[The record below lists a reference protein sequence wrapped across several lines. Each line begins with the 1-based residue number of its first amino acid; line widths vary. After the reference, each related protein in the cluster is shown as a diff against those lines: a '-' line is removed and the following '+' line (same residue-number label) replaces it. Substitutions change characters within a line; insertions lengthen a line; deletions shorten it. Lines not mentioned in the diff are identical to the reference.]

1 MFLYLWNDL
10 ESGFVGQ
17 LDELVPSLIKDDDI
31 YGANRLTKADIS
43 KDLGVLVKDPTVD
56 VQSLW
61 WNSETQSNWW
71 DGAGRSALL
80 TGFPALLLKT
90 QAYINR
96 SLGNQEEDDYLGI
109 YAPDLRYNFQ
119 EENGELWA
127 QATHLRA
134 LLGYYEAT
142 GEDLVLRA
150 IERAVRR
157 TMAAYPQQHSAPF
170 KAGPAYAGVWHGL
183 AFTDVLDRLYQLTG
197 DTSYQVYALWLY
209 QDYCQH
215 ETSQADIQVQN
226 LLNPA
231 YRFQGHGVHTYE
243 HLRTL
248 ITALYASGNPLL
260 NDALGEYLSKLNVCL
275 APSGGPIGD
284 EEIRGRIADPS
295 ETGYEYCSIQELLD
309 SYSLLFQKTGDMDF
323 GDRIEWLLFNA
334 GQGARH
340 PEESSFAYLKTD
352 NSYSMTGALHPGIST
367 HPADLQSRYKYSPVH
382 QDVAVCCSANAGRI
396 MPYYIRAMWMRTS
409 TGLVATLYGPCVVK
423 TQIGGVMVQIEETTY
438 YPFSYEI
445 EFVISVETPV
455 EFELT
460 LRKPAWANAVECSSE
475 GADIDESTQT
485 IKLRKTWQSGNRVLL
500 QFITEVKSQTCNNS
514 EQFLSH
520 GPLLY
525 ALPLPGIKR
534 VTRIYKQGFRDL
546 MYDSVG
552 GTYEYLQLPF
562 LATKEFH
569 LSEQAIGIQ
578 SPARA
583 LSLRG
588 ALWDV
593 RSDTPASVDLV
604 PIGST
609 VLRRATFKVLNK

>member
-1 MFLYLWNDL
+1 
-10 ESGFVGQ
+10 
-17 LDELVPSLIKDDDI
+17 
-31 YGANRLTKADIS
+31 
-43 KDLGVLVKDPTVD
+43 
-56 VQSLW
+56 
-61 WNSETQSNWW
+61 
-71 DGAGRSALL
+71 
-80 TGFPALLLKT
+80 
-90 QAYINR
+90 
-96 SLGNQEEDDYLGI
+96 
-109 YAPDLRYNFQ
+109 
-119 EENGELWA
+119 
-127 QATHLRA
+127 
-134 LLGYYEAT
+134 
-142 GEDLVLRA
+142 
-150 IERAVRR
+150 
-157 TMAAYPQQHSAPF
+157 
-170 KAGPAYAGVWHGL
+170 
-183 AFTDVLDRLYQLTG
+183 
-197 DTSYQVYALWLY
+197 
-209 QDYCQH
+209 
-215 ETSQADIQVQN
+215 
-226 LLNPA
+226 
-231 YRFQGHGVHTYE
+231 
-243 HLRTL
+243 
-248 ITALYASGNPLL
+248 
-260 NDALGEYLSKLNVCL
+260 
-275 APSGGPIGD
+275 
-284 EEIRGRIADPS
+284 
-295 ETGYEYCSIQELLD
+295 
-309 SYSLLFQKTGDMDF
+309 
-323 GDRIEWLLFNA
+323 
-334 GQGARH
+334 
-340 PEESSFAYLKTD
+340 
-352 NSYSMTGALHPGIST
+352 
-367 HPADLQSRYKYSPVH
+367 
-382 QDVAVCCSANAGRI
+382 
-396 MPYYIRAMWMRTS
+396 
-409 TGLVATLYGPCVVK
+409 
-423 TQIGGVMVQIEETTY
+423 MVQIEETTY